1 MTCRSVFIDEI
12 SLMDLCLIVCQFK
25 ISNCEILFQF
35 HNISDVLKQ
44 TPLFFPLRT
53 QLYHAIIEIY
63 IKQFIL

>member
-1 MTCRSVFIDEI
+1 
-12 SLMDLCLIVCQFK
+12 MDLCLIVCQFK